1 MSKRKLTYKDFKQYF
16 SNSVQKKDK
25 HAFEKQMMQDAFE
38 EEAFDGLS
46 KLSNNELEQDI
57 SELKID
63 INRRVIQTR
72 RIIPVWFRYAA
83 SVIILIGIGTS
94 IYLLNNRFW
103 QDTMLRQQISEE
115 MEIADSILIE
125 SEQEIKQFVEKI
137 ASESFRK
144 DTSLD
149 LAEELIADNRKKEV
163 KKTIV
168 VVDDD
173 IDIENDKMI
182 SDAFVT
188 ETDEAIELDAIL
200 DIVEFEEEEELVYDE
215 IEIIAENIVETEKL
229 EQALQGKVS
238 GVEIRGVAKS
248 SAVGTRP
255 ASLSADLSAE
265 QDGKADPAGGKR
277 SKRKAEENIA
287 EQEKEVAK
295 RVITGKVLGAED
307 NLSIPGVS
315 IVIEDNPSIGT
326 TTNIDG
332 EFALTISDDDEE
344 LKTLI
349 AAFVGMETLEIT
361 IEGDTNILVYM
372 ESDVMEMDEVIVTA
386 YGVSAGKQDYSEIER
401 IEAKPPNSLGIAKY
415 KKQLIESLDYSKLS
429 DSPGKHKI
437 KFSFTVNA
445 NGKLSNFDFIKS
457 SDVAFND
464 EIIRVMK
471 EMGNWIPA
479 TENNQDIRSTVKF
492 TLKIII

>member
-46 KLSNNELEQDI
+46 KLSNNELEQDV

-103 QDTMLRQQISEE
+103 QDTMLKQQISEE
-115 MEIADSILIE
+115 MEIADSILLE
-125 SEQEIKQFVEKI
+125 AEKEILQFAEKM
-137 ASESFRK
+137 AK
-144 DTSLD
+144 DTSVEI
-149 LAEELIADNRKKEV
+149 AEELIADNRKKEV
-163 KKTIV
+163 EKTFEVVEDYIV
-168 VVDDD
+168 
-173 IDIENDKMI
+173 IENDKMI
-182 SDAFVT
+182 SDEFVT
-188 ETDEAIELDAIL
+188 DMDEEVVIL
-200 DIVEFEEEEELVYDE
+200 DIIEFEEEEELVYDE
-215 IEIIAENIVETEKL
+215 EEIINENIVETEMVA
-229 EQALQGKVS
+229 QALQGEVS
-238 GVEIRGVAKS
+238 GIEIRGVAKS
-248 SAVGTRP
+248 SAAGTRT
-255 ASLSADLSAE
+255 
-265 QDGKADPAGGKR
+265 K
-277 SKRKAEENIA
+277 SKKKAEEYIA
-287 EQEKEVAK
+287 EQEKEVTK

-315 IVIEDNPSIGT
+315 IVLENNTNIGT

-332 EFALTISDDDEE
+332 EFTLTIPDDDED

-372 ESDVMEMDEVIVTA
+372 ESDVMEMDEVVVTA
-386 YGVSAGKQDYSEIER
+386 YGKKRDIYEENVKANAQ
-401 IEAKPPNSLGIAKY
+401 PPEGLGVRKY
-415 KKQLIESLDYSKLS
+415 KEQILEKLDYSKLS
-429 DSPGKHKI
+429 GFSGKYKI
-437 KFSFTVNA
+437 KISIDLTASGRISYILVN
-445 NGKLSNFDFIKS
+445 NSPNEIFDI
-457 SDVAFND
+457 
-464 EIIRVMK
+464 EIERVI
-471 EMGNWIPA
+471 EQLGRWIPA
-479 TENNQDIRSTVKF
+479 TENDQNISSTVKI
-492 TLKIII
+492 TLKIVVE